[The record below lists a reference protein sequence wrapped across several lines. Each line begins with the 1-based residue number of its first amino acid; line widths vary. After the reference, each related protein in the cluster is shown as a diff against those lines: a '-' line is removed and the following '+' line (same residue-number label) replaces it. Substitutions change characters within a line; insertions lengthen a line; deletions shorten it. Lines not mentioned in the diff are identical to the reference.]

1 MNVCYMIILNKLYL
15 PSVLSNLRYHPLVP
29 VISLQKSYV
38 RRIAPLPIAEFSFEQ
53 RGNPICGPV
62 PFPEFDCGETSTCAD
77 TVELPGVAGLH
88 KNKDTACNAKEVPI
102 LRAQPPP
109 PAKQNI
115 MKINK
120 NYNSIPPFNLNQG
133 MINEKNSPMKPL
145 KETPS
150 HEQIDNSIPKILFR
164 MKPTLSNI
172 RNPFLIDDFT
182 RFTHRYKL
190 PQRVSIKNSLLY
202 KAGLHPRVTEFK
214 FDETFESTTLGYV
227 LNPVHMTQRNNVPRN
242 TMTILP
248 TYPSM
253 AVTPRAA
260 PYHGAQLIHA
270 RSQTKRVPYSQY
282 LSQLPRSLPKHEYY
296 QSKSFLTT
304 TPHYGNRPHIIFH
317 PSRSPLSQS
326 SRSYNWNPI
335 HNTYPSRPPKYQSYH
350 PNVRPNII
358 HLSESP
364 PYKIPR
370 IKNVQRVSPSSK
382 LQQGFQRPVVDAM
395 KYFRPQNQLLPNVRY
410 QNISSHLYFR
420 GSSNFHNFKVPY
432 PIGVTK
438 PSRNQ
443 AFQNTNSLK
452 VSLSTYRLKSYQNLK
467 APNEYF
473 RNISIRLPKV
483 GTLHAPYSETQT
495 LLDGKPFYE
504 IVSTSGFDS
513 YYDVPATKSTP
524 LKRYSHRTKLF
535 KVQFRAGLS
544 QEVDSRTSSTLPP
557 NKDPNSTKSTSASFD
572 FIRCQKL
579 AKCNMLDWQNDT
591 VAPPQPQLQL
601 QPKILNIH

>member
-1 MNVCYMIILNKLYL
+1 MWYMNVCYMIILNKLYL

-102 LRAQPPP
+102 LRAQAPP

-115 MKINK
+115 MKIIK
-120 NYNSIPPFNLNQG
+120 NYNSVPPFNLNQG
-133 MINEKNSPMKPL
+133 IINEKNLPMKPL

-150 HEQIDNSIPKILFR
+150 HEQIDNSIPKILFK

-214 FDETFESTTLGYV
+214 FDETFESTTLG
-227 LNPVHMTQRNNVPRN
+227 
-242 TMTILP
+242 
-248 TYPSM
+248 
-253 AVTPRAA
+253 
-260 PYHGAQLIHA
+260 
-270 RSQTKRVPYSQY
+270 
-282 LSQLPRSLPKHEYY
+282 
-296 QSKSFLTT
+296 
-304 TPHYGNRPHIIFH
+304 
-317 PSRSPLSQS
+317 
-326 SRSYNWNPI
+326 
-335 HNTYPSRPPKYQSYH
+335 
-350 PNVRPNII
+350 
-358 HLSESP
+358 
-364 PYKIPR
+364 
-370 IKNVQRVSPSSK
+370 
-382 LQQGFQRPVVDAM
+382 
-395 KYFRPQNQLLPNVRY
+395 
-410 QNISSHLYFR
+410 
-420 GSSNFHNFKVPY
+420 
-432 PIGVTK
+432 
-438 PSRNQ
+438 
-443 AFQNTNSLK
+443 
-452 VSLSTYRLKSYQNLK
+452 
-467 APNEYF
+467 
-473 RNISIRLPKV
+473 
-483 GTLHAPYSETQT
+483 
-495 LLDGKPFYE
+495 
-504 IVSTSGFDS
+504 
-513 YYDVPATKSTP
+513 
-524 LKRYSHRTKLF
+524 HRTKLF

-557 NKDPNSTKSTSASFD
+557 NKDPNSTKSTSPSFD